1 MNTYM
6 VDFENVKSAGLTG
19 IEKLGNGDK
28 VIIFYSENSDT
39 ISFEMHSLIMK
50 STADI
55 QYCKVKVGGKNALDF
70 QLATALGYIVAKGEN
85 EYIFVISND
94 KGFDKLHDFW
104 NVYPEATTD
113 CLVYRVQN
121 IDKALEYKSANSKTE
136 EIQELPAEVTEQPRQ
151 KKRTYKKRPNN
162 STDYIISILGENV
175 TSENIQS
182 IENCLKISDTKESFH
197 NELAKIFK
205 QDATELYKN
214 LRPKYTVLKKLSNSE
229 NETPKQT
236 SESKTTLSK
245 ELTRLLKDHC
255 SNEDISKIEQ
265 SICSSQTKQEL
276 YISMLRI
283 YKKQRGCE
291 LYKIIKPEY
300 NSLVSLKETI

>member
-6 VDFENVKSAGLTG
+6 VDFENVKSAGLVG
-19 IEKLGNGDK
+19 IEKLGKGDK

-39 ISFEMHSLIMK
+39 ISFEMHSRIMK

-104 NVYPEATTD
+104 NVYPEVTTD

-121 IDKALEYKSANSKTE
+121 IDKALEYKSANSKANE
-136 EIQELPAEVTEQPRQ
+136 NQEQAAETAPQPEH
-151 KKRTYKKRPNN
+151 KKRTYKKRPDNL
-162 STDYIISILGENV
+162 TDYILELLGENV
-175 TSENIQS
+175 TPENIHT
-182 IENCLKISDTKESFH
+182 IKNCLKISDTKESFH

-205 QDATELYKN
+205 QDATELYKT
-214 LRPKYTVLKKLSNSE
+214 LRPKYVTLKKLSTAENKTDKPHSE
-229 NETPKQT
+229 NKP
-236 SESKTTLSK
+236 TLSQ

-255 SNEDISKIEQ
+255 SNEDISKIRQ
-265 SICSSQTKQEL
+265 SICASQTKQEL

-300 NSLVSLKETI
+300 NSLISLKETM